1 MTKQEFIAYIAE
13 VAVKDWLERRI
24 VLPSVTIAQ
33 AMKES
38 AFGTSELAVNGA
50 NALFGIKLNGWT
62 GRSYLKKADEM
73 NNDGSMRT
81 DPNCLWRAYDSWKD
95 SIIDHSTYIS
105 ERKVGNQSEPN
116 FKAIIGE
123 TNLKKV
129 IAGLV
134 GNANRLETAERC
146 TDPELRRYVL
156 EGKTTYGY
164 MTGLSYPQSL
174 LDDYILKYNLT
185 QYDNVELEE
194 VKEVSKK
201 VFIGVG
207 HGGSDPGAS
216 KYIVEK
222 DVNLT
227 MALACKDYLEANG
240 ISVKMSRTKDEND
253 PVAEEVNEC
262 NAFNPD
268 LAIDVHNNAG
278 GGDGFE
284 AICSIVGGVGRTL
297 AENIETE
304 IKKLGQNSRGVKTRK
319 NSSGK
324 DYYAFIRSTKCPAV
338 ICEGVFVDNAT
349 DVQIADTVA
358 EQKAF
363 GVAYAKGILKT
374 LGINDKAQTEE
385 KPAET
390 KKLYRVQVGAFSIES
405 NAVKLLNDLKSKGY
419 KPFIVECDVFN
430 D

>member
-1 MTKQEFIAYIAE
+1 MTKQEFISYVAE
-13 VAVKDWLERRI
+13 VAVKDWLDRKI
-24 VLPSVTIAQ
+24 ILPSVTIAQ

-62 GRSYLKKADEM
+62 GKSYLKKADEM

-81 DPNCLWRAYDSWKD
+81 DPNCLWRAYDNWKD

-116 FKAIIGE
+116 FKSIIGE
-123 TNLKKV
+123 TNVKKV

-134 GNANRLETAERC
+134 GNANRLETADRC
-146 TDPELRRYVL
+146 TDPELRQYVL

-174 LDDYILKYNLT
+174 LDDYIIKYNLT

-194 VKEVSKK
+194 VKEVGKK

-216 KYIVEK
+216 KYLVEK
-222 DVNLT
+222 DINLT
-227 MALACKDYLEANG
+227 MALACKECLEAHG
-240 ISVKMSRTKDEND
+240 VTVKMSRTKDEND

-268 LAIDVHNNAG
+268 LAVDIHNNAG

-284 AICSIVGGVGRTL
+284 VLHSINGGVGLTL
-297 AENIETE
+297 AKNIEAE

-349 DVQIADTVA
+349 DVKIADTVA

-374 LGINDKAQTEE
+374 LGINYKAQTEE
-385 KPAET
+385 KPVET
-390 KKLYRVQVGAFSIES
+390 KKLYRVQVGAFSIKA
-405 NAVKLLNDLKSKGY
+405 NADRLVKELEDKGY
-419 KPFIVECDVFN
+419 KPFIVEIDAIS
-430 D
+430 

>member
-1 MTKQEFIAYIAE
+1 MTKQEFISYVAE

-81 DPNCLWRAYDSWKD
+81 DPNCLWRAYDNWRD

-146 TDPELRRYVL
+146 TDSELRQYVL

-164 MTGLSYPQSL
+164 MTGLNYPQSL
-174 LDDYILKYNLT
+174 LDDYIIKYNLT

-207 HGGSDPGAS
+207 HGGSDPGAN
-216 KYIVEK
+216 KYLVEK

-227 MALACKDYLEANG
+227 MALACKDYLETNG
-240 ISVKMSRTKDEND
+240 VVVKMSRTKDEND
-253 PVAEEVNEC
+253 PVADEVNEC

-297 AENIETE
+297 AENIEAE
-304 IKKLGQNSRGVKTRK
+304 VKKLGQNSRGVKTRK

-324 DYYAFIRSTKCPAV
+324 DYYAFVRSTKCPAV

-374 LGINDKAQTEE
+374 LGITDKKPVEN
-385 KPAET
+385 KPAEA
-390 KKLYRVQVGAFSIES
+390 KKLYCVQLGAYS
-405 NAVKLLNDLKSKGY
+405 VKSGADKLVKELEAIGY
-419 KPFIVECDVFN
+419 KPFIVEKTVN
-430 D
+430 